1 MNGDTVRS
9 MLLWALVVM
18 GAVAG
23 LTQAVRAQQSPVA
36 AGTKP
41 QGAPSAQPSAASPPA
56 PASPPPSSQQSSPA
70 EPPSGDAASATEQ
83 DDEAVPPPATTP
95 SRPAAAKGSPQ
106 RFEPT
111 EKVRPDFDVAFP
123 VDI

>member
-9 MLLWALVVM
+9 MLLCALVTT

-23 LTQAVRAQQSPVA
+23 LTQAVRAQQSP
-36 AGTKP
+36 
-41 QGAPSAQPSAASPPA
+41 PA
-56 PASPPPSSQQSSPA
+56 PA
-70 EPPSGDAASATEQ
+70 EPPSGDAAPATEQ
-83 DDEAVPPPATTP
+83 DDEPVPPPATTP
-95 SRPAAAKGSPQ
+95 SKPAAAKGSPQ

>member
-23 LTQAVRAQQSPVA
+23 LTQAVRAQQSPAA

-70 EPPSGDAASATEQ
+70 EPR
-83 DDEAVPPPATTP
+83 PATTP